1 MGSIGQDVRYA
12 WRLLVRNPGLTLVAV
27 LALALGIGSLT
38 VTFSITDAYLLRPLP
53 FAAPDRLV
61 HVWSTNRTQGWD
73 TLRVSVPDFLDW
85 RRETRSFEDLAA
97 FNYTGEDLTG
107 GDRPEKIAAGRVSAN
122 VFDVLGVQPI
132 LGRGFRAGEDAP
144 GRGNVAVLGYRFWQ
158 TRYHGDPNVL
168 GRTIELN
175 RRAYEIV
182 GVMPASFVF
191 PLPITQLW
199 VPRELDTARYPRSVD
214 LVQVVGRLKPGV
226 TAAQA
231 GAEMRGVADRLAKA
245 HPAEDA
251 DKGVNI
257 VPLRAALNFG
267 YDIFRMMAVVLGA
280 ANLFVLLIACANV
293 ASLLVGR
300 ALGRSR
306 EVAVRAAL
314 GASRRRLIRQFLVES
329 VVLALA
335 GGAAGVLLAA
345 WGVRAL
351 GAVIPDELYRVGA
364 IAIDGK
370 ALLFSLGV
378 TLGTALVFG
387 LLPALRSSRW
397 GLSRTLRETGGN
409 VTTSRGGLRLQA
421 ALVAGEIG
429 MAVMLLVGTTLMLRS
444 YENLRTVDPGFDAS
458 HVLTLTISLPPQ
470 YDAPARVA
478 AFHRA
483 VVDEVSRVP
492 GVVSAATVNYLPL
505 NHETDYE
512 EFTVPGRDPDPS
524 GRKPTALSL
533 SVSPSYFAVLR
544 IPVQAGR
551 AFTDA
556 DDAGAARVAIVS
568 ETLARRFWP
577 DADAV
582 GRRLDLSEGGPVTI
596 VGVVGDTKQE
606 DMAASAG
613 AEIFFPEAQVST
625 RYLRVLARTT
635 GDPGSLAPAVSDAI
649 WRVDR
654 NLPLVQIRSLADVV
668 QEFLLPQTAI
678 SSTLFVLAL
687 GALLLAVV
695 GIYGLMAF
703 FVTERTREIGIRL
716 ALGAAPAAVAR
727 HVLARGVR
735 LTLAGVGAG
744 LLGALGL
751 ARLMASLLFGVGALD
766 PLAFGAVPAVLV
778 LVALVSCFVPAR
790 RAASVDP
797 LTSLRC
803 E

>member
-12 WRLLVRNPGLTLVAV
+12 WRLLVRNPGLTVVAV

-38 VTFSITDAYLLRPLP
+38 VTFSITNAYLLRPLP
-53 FAAPDRLV
+53 FADPGRLV
-61 HVWSTNRTQGWD
+61 HVWSTNQKQGWD

-85 RRETRSFEDLAA
+85 RAEARTFEDLAA

-107 GDRPEKIAAGRVSAN
+107 GDRPEKIQTGRVSAN
-122 VFDVLGVQPI
+122 VFDVLGVRPI
-132 LGRGFRAGEDAP
+132 LGRAFRAGEDAP
-144 GRGNVAVLGYRFWQ
+144 GRGNVVVLSYRFWQ

-168 GRTIELN
+168 GRTVELN
-175 RRAYEIV
+175 RRPYEIV
-182 GVMPASFVF
+182 GVMPADFVF
-191 PLPITQLW
+191 PLVTTQLW
-199 VPRELDTARYPRSVD
+199 TPRELDTVRYPRSLD
-214 LVQVVGRLKPGV
+214 LVQVVGRLKAGV
-226 TAAQA
+226 TSAQA
-231 GAEMRGVADRLAKA
+231 QAEMRGIAERLAGTY
-245 HPAEDA
+245 PTEDA

-267 YDIFRMMAVVLGA
+267 YDIFRMVAAVLGV

-300 ALGRSR
+300 ALSRQR

-314 GASRRRLIRQFLVES
+314 GASRSRLVRQFLVES
-329 VVLALA
+329 AVLALA

-345 WGVRAL
+345 WSVRVLA
-351 GAVIPDELYRVGA
+351 AVIPDELYRVDE
-364 IAIDGK
+364 ISIDGK
-370 ALLFSLGV
+370 ALVFTLAA
-378 TLGTALVFG
+378 TLGTGLVFG
-387 LLPALRSSRW
+387 LLPALRSARES
-397 GLSRTLRETGGN
+397 LNHTLRETGGA

-421 ALVAGEIG
+421 ALVSGEVG
-429 MAVMLLVGTTLMLRS
+429 MAVMLLVGTALMLRS
-444 YENLRTVDPGFDAS
+444 YENLQTADPGFDAS
-458 HVLTLTISLPPQ
+458 HVLTMTISLPPQ
-470 YDAPARVA
+470 YDAPARIA

-483 VVDEVSRVP
+483 VAEEVAGVP
-492 GVVSAATVNYLPL
+492 GVVSTATVNFLPL
-505 NHETDYE
+505 NHETDYA
-512 EFTVPGRDPDPS
+512 EFTVPGRALDAS
-524 GRKPTALSL
+524 GRKPTAVSL
-533 SVSPSYFAVLR
+533 SVSPAYFAVLH

-556 DDAGAARVAIVS
+556 DDAGAARVAIVN
-568 ETLARRFWP
+568 ETLARRYWP
-577 DADAV
+577 GDSAV
-582 GRRLDLSEGGPVTI
+582 GRRIDLADGGSVTI

-606 DMAASAG
+606 DVATAPG
-613 AEIFFPEAQVST
+613 AEIYFPQAQVPW

-635 GDPGSLAPAVSDAI
+635 GDPVSLAPAVSDAI

-654 NLPLVQIRSLADVV
+654 NLPLVQVRSLADVV
-668 QEFLLPQTAI
+668 REFLLPQTAI
-678 SSTLFVLAL
+678 STTLFVLAL

-703 FVTERTREIGIRL
+703 FVTERTCEIGIRL
-716 ALGAAPAAVAR
+716 ALGAAPGVVAR
-727 HVLARGVR
+727 QVLTRGLR

-744 LLGALGL
+744 LLGAAGL
-751 ARLMASLLFGVGALD
+751 ARLMSSLLFGVGALD
-766 PLAFGAVPAVLV
+766 PLAFGAVPAILL